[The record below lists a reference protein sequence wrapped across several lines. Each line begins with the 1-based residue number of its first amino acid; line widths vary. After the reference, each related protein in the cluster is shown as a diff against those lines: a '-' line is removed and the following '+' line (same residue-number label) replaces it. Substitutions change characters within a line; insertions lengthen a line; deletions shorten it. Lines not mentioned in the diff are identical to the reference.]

1 MRIEIRND
9 SVVLDG
15 YVNAVARD
23 SRPMLDENGEKFVE
37 QISPKTFQRAL
48 EKNDDVLCLLN
59 HDPSRVLGSTK
70 QGNIELFEDNIGLR
84 AICKITDSEVIE
96 KARNGKLRG
105 WSFGFEALKEHEESL
120 ENGLKRRFVDEM
132 ALDEVSGKY
141 DYCIIDNPP
150 DLGMNVINAMAASD
164 EIIIPVKLDS
174 YSLDG
179 LIELTDQVNQIKML
193 NQKAVIA
200 GILIVDH
207 EKSDTSDAAE
217 IWLRTASGCP
227 VFEHKIRHSRKVKD
241 STFYQQTPIQYSVR
255 SGAAQDYKAFADE
268 YIRKFGKERG

>member
-1 MRIEIRND
+1 MKTISIINMKGGVAKTTTAVSMAELLAEGDKRRKR
-9 SVVLDG
+9 SG
-15 YVNAVARD
+15 Y
-23 SRPMLDENGEKFVE
+23 
-37 QISPKTFQRAL
+37 
-48 EKNDDVLCLLN
+48 
-59 HDPSRVLGSTK
+59 RVLLLDNDK
-70 QGNIELFEDNIGLR
+70 QGNASRLFGVYDREKEAEACRIIKTGHMDGNILRTKNENMVIIPCNYYMELAELEI
-84 AICKITDSEVIE
+84 
-96 KARNGKLRG
+96 KADQNHAQHDRYR
-105 WSFGFEALKEHEESL
+105 
-120 ENGLKRRFVDEM
+120 M
-132 ALDEVSGKY
+132 ALDEVSGQY

-241 STFYQQTPIQYSVR
+241 STFYQQTPIRYSVR